1 MTPPDMNDTQLTGD
15 QFESAG
21 LALSRR
27 SFLAASTA
35 AGGGMLLDF
44 SFPVAAA
51 AASST
56 GAAHAANAA
65 GTINAYI
72 RIAPDDIVTIT
83 CKNPEIGQGIK
94 TSFPQII
101 AEELDVDW
109 SYVRTEMAV
118 VDESKYGRQFA
129 GGSFSTPM
137 NYDPLRRAGAA
148 GRQMLMTAAAKTW
161 GVPVSECDTTPGVV
175 HHKPSG
181 RSLKYGALAA
191 KAATVPPPDL
201 KTVVL
206 KDPKDFRII
215 GQPFGGVDSPL
226 IVTGKPIFGIDT
238 TVPGMLYAVF
248 EKCPVHGGKFVSA
261 NLDEVKALS
270 GVRQVLVVSAPDAGE
285 GPFVGMQMGLL
296 DGVAVVADTW
306 WQANKAA
313 SRLKIKWDKG
323 PHADHSSAN
332 YARQAQELAK
342 QDPVKVVRSDG
353 DHKGTFA
360 GAATRVEASY
370 FYPIMSHSPLE
381 PQNCTAS
388 VQDGKAEIWAP
399 TQNPGAGRA
408 LVAKTLG
415 IPPEAVTI
423 HVTRCGGGF
432 GRRLASDFIVQ
443 SVMISKLAGAPV
455 KLLWDRRQDLQH
467 DMYRP
472 AGFHNFSA
480 GVDAQ
485 GKLVTFRD
493 HFVTFGVGDKFNDS
507 ATFSPTEFPARF
519 VPNLELAMSSM
530 PFAQPTGPMRAPGS
544 NGLAYAFQG
553 FLDEVAYAA
562 KRDPIDFQ
570 LDILGEPRAIPTPA
584 GPFGPMPPYDSGRM
598 RGVIE
603 AVREKSG
610 WDKSGLRAMARL
622 GGAGAGAAAGGGATA
637 EQGKGTGTAEKSTDT
652 GRVAAVSLPA
662 GPRTGLGFACYYCH
676 LGYFAEVVKATVDA
690 QGSVRVD
697 KVWVVADVG
706 SPIINPSGALN
717 QVQGSVLDGLG
728 QALGLAINIEGGQAT
743 ATNFHEFPLLR
754 MYQAPAVEVHFLP
767 TAFPPTGL
775 GEPALPPVLPA
786 LANAVFA
793 ATGTRVRRLPI
804 KATEL
809 KTA

>member
-1 MTPPDMNDTQLTGD
+1 MTRPDMNDDQLTGD
-15 QFESAG
+15 QFEAAG
-21 LALSRR
+21 LALTRR
-27 SFLAASTA
+27 SFLAASTV

-44 SFPVAAA
+44 SFPTTVSAA
-51 AASST
+51 ST
-56 GAAHAANAA
+56 GAAHTHDAA

-94 TSFPQII
+94 TSFPQIV

-109 SYVRTEMAV
+109 SNVRTEMAV
-118 VDESKYGRQFA
+118 VDQAKYGAQFA

-148 GRQMLMTAAAKTW
+148 GRQMLITAAAKTW
-161 GVPVSECDTTPGVV
+161 GVPVGECATTPGVV

-181 RSLKYGALAA
+181 RSLKYGALAS
-191 KAATVPPPDL
+191 KAAAVPPPDL
-201 KTVVL
+201 KTVAL

-261 NLDEVKALS
+261 NLDEVKGMS
-270 GVRQVLVVSAPDAGE
+270 GVRQVMVVSAPDAGE

-332 YARQAQELAK
+332 YARQAEELATK
-342 QDPVKVVRSDG
+342 EPVKVVRSDG
-353 DHKGTFA
+353 DHKGTYA
-360 GAATRVEASY
+360 SAATKVEASY

-388 VQDGKAEIWAP
+388 VTDGKAEIWAP
-399 TQNPGAGRA
+399 TQNPGAGRT

-415 IPPEAVTI
+415 IAPEAVTI

-443 SVMISKLAGAPV
+443 TVMIAKMAGAPV

-493 HFVTFGVGDKFNDS
+493 HFVTFGIGDKFNDS

-553 FLDEVAYAA
+553 FLDEVAFAA
-562 KRDPIDFQ
+562 KRDPLDFQ
-570 LDILGEPRAIPTPA
+570 LEILGEARSIPTPT
-584 GPFGPMPPYDSGRM
+584 GPFGPMPPYDTGRM

-610 WDKSGLRAMARL
+610 WSKSGLRAMARL
-622 GGAGAGAAAGGGATA
+622 GGGAAAGGS
-637 EQGKGTGTAEKSTDT
+637 EQGADKGAGKTGIAM
-652 GRVAAVSLPA
+652 ANLPA

-676 LGYFAEVVKATVDA
+676 LGYFAEVVKATVDE

-754 MYQAPAVEVHFLP
+754 MYQAPPVEVHFLP

-793 ATGTRVRRLPI
+793 ATGKRVRKLPI
-804 KATEL
+804 KAVDL

>member
-1 MTPPDMNDTQLTGD
+1 MSVKNAVA
-15 QFESAG
+15 AG
-21 LALSRR
+21 EQSKIHEDGGTDLSRR
-27 SFLAASTA
+27 GFLTASTV

-44 SFPVAAA
+44 SFAA
-51 AASST
+51 AASAVTSP
-56 GAAHAANAA
+56 AAHPATGA

-72 RIAPDDIVTIT
+72 RIAPDGIVTIT

-109 SYVRTEMAV
+109 SNVRTEMAV
-118 VDESKYGRQFA
+118 VDPAKYGPQFA

-161 GVPVSECDTTPGVV
+161 GVPISECGTTAGVV

-181 RSLKYGALAA
+181 RSLGYGALAS
-191 KAATVPPPDL
+191 KAAAVAPPDL
-201 KTVVL
+201 KTLVL

-226 IVTGKPIFGIDT
+226 IVAGKPIFGIDAS
-238 TVPGMLYAVF
+238 VPGMLYAVF

-261 NLDEVKALS
+261 NLDDARAMS

-306 WQANKAA
+306 WQANRAMEK
-313 SRLKIKWDKG
+313 LKIKWDKG
-323 PHADHSSAN
+323 PHAEHSSAG
-332 YARQAQELAK
+332 YARQAEELSTK
-342 QDPVKVVRSDG
+342 EPVKVVRSDG
-353 DHKGTFA
+353 DHKTAFA
-360 GAATRVEASY
+360 NAAHKVEAAY
-370 FYPIMSHSPLE
+370 FYPVMSHQPLE
-381 PQNCTAS
+381 PQNCTAD
-388 VQDGKAEIWAP
+388 VRDGKVEIWAP
-399 TQNPGAGRA
+399 TQNPGAGQA

-415 IPPEAVTI
+415 VPPAAVTI

-443 SVMISKLAGAPV
+443 SAMISKLAGAPV

-472 AGFHNFSA
+472 AGFHYFSA

-493 HFVTFGVGDKFNDS
+493 HFVTFGIGDKFNDS

-519 VPNLELAMSSM
+519 VPNIELAMSSM

-553 FLDEVAYAA
+553 FLDEVAFSTQQ
-562 KRDPIDFQ
+562 DPIQFQ
-570 LDILGEPRAIPTPA
+570 LGILGEPRVIPTPP
-584 GPFGPMPPYDSGRM
+584 GPFGPQPPYDSGRM

-610 WDKSGLRAMARL
+610 WDKKGLHALARL
-622 GGAGAGAAAGGGATA
+622 GSGDKGA
-637 EQGKGTGTAEKSTDT
+637 SP
-652 GRVAAVSLPA
+652 PA
-662 GPRTGLGFACYYCH
+662 GPRVGMGFACYYCH
-676 LGYFAEVVKATVDA
+676 LGYFAEVVKASVDNLGA
-690 QGSVRVD
+690 VKVD
-697 KVWVVADVG
+697 KVWVAADVG

-717 QVQGSVLDGLG
+717 QVQGSVLDGIG

-754 MYQAPAVEVHFLP
+754 MYQAPALEVHFLQ
-767 TAFPPTGL
+767 TSFPPTGL

-793 ATGTRVRRLPI
+793 ATGTRIRKLPI
-804 KATEL
+804 KAAEL
-809 KTA
+809 KSA

>member
-1 MTPPDMNDTQLTGD
+1 MTRPETAHPDMNDVQLTGD
-15 QFESAG
+15 QFEAAG

-27 SFLAASTA
+27 SFLAASTV

-44 SFPVAAA
+44 SFPTTAAA
-51 AASST
+51 ANA
-56 GAAHAANAA
+56 GAGVAHSPEAA

-72 RIAPDDIVTIT
+72 RIGTDDIVTII

-101 AEELDVDW
+101 AEELDVEW
-109 SYVRTEMAV
+109 SNVRAEMAV
-118 VDESKYGRQFA
+118 VDQAKYGAQFA

-148 GRQMLMTAAAKTW
+148 GRQMLITAAARTW
-161 GVPVSECDTTPGVV
+161 GVPVGECDTTPGVV

-181 RSLKYGALAA
+181 RTLKYGALAS
-191 KAATVPPPDL
+191 KAAAVPPPDL
-201 KTVVL
+201 KTVAL

-261 NLDEVKALS
+261 NLDEVKGLS
-270 GVRQVLVVSAPDAGE
+270 GVRQVMVVSAPDTGE
-285 GPFVGMQMGLL
+285 GPFAGMQMGLL

-313 SRLKIKWDKG
+313 AKLKIKWDKG

-332 YARQAQELAK
+332 YARQAEALASK
-342 QDPVKVVRSDG
+342 EPVKVVRSDG
-353 DHKGTFA
+353 DHKATYA
-360 GAATRVEASY
+360 SAATKVEASY

-388 VQDGKAEIWAP
+388 VKDGKAEIWAP
-399 TQNPGAGRA
+399 TQNPGAGRT

-415 IPPEAVTI
+415 IAPEAVTI

-493 HFVTFGVGDKFNDS
+493 HFVTFGIGDKFNDS

-553 FLDEVAYAA
+553 FLDEVAFAA
-562 KRDPIDFQ
+562 GRDPIDFQ
-570 LDILGEPRAIPTPA
+570 LEILGEPRSIPTPP
-584 GPFGPMPPYDSGRM
+584 GPFGPMPPYDTGRM
-598 RGVIE
+598 RGVME

-610 WDKSGLRAMARL
+610 WGKSGLRAMARL
-622 GGAGAGAAAGGGATA
+622 GGAAHGEGTDKGQGMGKSAAKGAG
-637 EQGKGTGTAEKSTDT
+637 S
-652 GRVAAVSLPA
+652 VAAVDLPK

-676 LGYFAEVVKATVDA
+676 LGYFAEVVKATVDE

-728 QALGLAINIEGGQAT
+728 QALGLAINIEDGQAT

-754 MYQAPAVEVHFLP
+754 MYQAPPVEVHFLP

-793 ATGTRVRRLPI
+793 ATGKRMRKLPL
-804 KATEL
+804 KGADL

>member
-1 MTPPDMNDTQLTGD
+1 MT
-15 QFESAG
+15 
-21 LALSRR
+21 LANAVAAAEQSKVHDDGSGVSRR
-27 SFLAASTA
+27 SFIAASTI

-44 SFPVAAA
+44 SFPTVAPAAA
-51 AASST
+51 P
-56 GAAHAANAA
+56 AAHPAAAG

-72 RIAPDDIVTIT
+72 RIAPDETVTII

-94 TSFPQII
+94 TSFPQIV

-109 SYVRTEMAV
+109 ANVRTEMAV
-118 VDESKYGRQFA
+118 VDQAKYGAQFA

-137 NYDPLRRAGAA
+137 NYDALRRAGAA
-148 GRQMLMTAAAKTW
+148 GRQMLMMAAAKTW
-161 GVPVSECDTTPGVV
+161 GVPLNECDTTPGVV
-175 HHKPSG
+175 RHEKTG
-181 RSLKYGALAA
+181 RTLSYGALAT
-191 KAATVPPPDL
+191 KAAAVPPPDL
-201 KTVVL
+201 KTVAL
-206 KDPKDFRII
+206 KDPKTFRII

-261 NLDEVKALS
+261 NLDAVKAMP
-270 GVRQVLVVSAPDAGE
+270 GVRQVLVINGPDAGE
-285 GPFVGMQMGLL
+285 GPFVGMQMGLF

-313 SRLKIKWDKG
+313 ERLQIKWDKG
-323 PHADHSSAN
+323 PHADHSSAG
-332 YARQAQELAK
+332 YARQAAELAQK
-342 QDPVKVVRSDG
+342 EPVKVVRSDG
-353 DHKGTFA
+353 DHKKAFA
-360 GAATRVEASY
+360 DAPVKVEANY

-381 PQNCTAS
+381 PMNCTAD
-388 VQDGKAEIWAP
+388 VRDGKVEIWAP
-399 TQNPGAGRA
+399 TQNPGAGRT

-415 IPPEAVTI
+415 IAPEAVTI

-432 GRRLASDFIVQ
+432 GRRLASDFVVQ
-443 SVMISKLAGAPV
+443 SVMISKMAGAPV

-472 AGFHNFSA
+472 AGFHHFSA
-480 GVDAQ
+480 GVDGQ
-485 GKLVTFRD
+485 GNLVTLRDHLVTF
-493 HFVTFGVGDKFNDS
+493 GIGDKFNDS
-507 ATFSPTEFPARF
+507 ATFSPTEYPARLI
-519 VPNLELAMSSM
+519 PNIELAMSSI
-530 PFAQPTGPMRAPGS
+530 PFSQATGPMRAPGS

-553 FLDEVAYAA
+553 FLDEVAFAA
-562 KRDPIDFQ
+562 KKDPFDFQ
-570 LDILGEPRAIPTPA
+570 LAILGEPRVIQVPP
-584 GPFGPMPPYDSGRM
+584 GPFGPMPPYDVGRF

-610 WDKSGLRAMARL
+610 WNKAGLHALARQ
-622 GGAGAGAAAGGGATA
+622 GGAEGGNGKAAT
-637 EQGKGTGTAEKSTDT
+637 
-652 GRVAAVSLPA
+652 
-662 GPRTGLGFACYYCH
+662 GPRTGMGFACYYCH
-676 LGYFAEVVKATVDA
+676 LGYFAEVVKATVDG
-690 QGSVRVD
+690 QGSVQVD

-728 QALGLAINIEGGQAT
+728 QALGLAINIEAGQVT

-767 TAFPPTGL
+767 TSFPPTGL

-786 LANAVFA
+786 LTNAIFA
-793 ATGTRVRRLPI
+793 ATGKRVRSLPI

>member
-1 MTPPDMNDTQLTGD
+1 MTRPDMNDVPLTGD
-15 QFESAG
+15 HFEAAG
-21 LALSRR
+21 FALSRR

-35 AGGGMLLDF
+35 AGGGMLLEF
-44 SFPVAAA
+44 SFPTTAAA
-51 AASST
+51 AAGPT
-56 GAAHAANAA
+56 HTANAA

-94 TSFPQII
+94 TSFPQIV

-109 SYVRTEMAV
+109 SNVRTEMAV
-118 VDESKYGRQFA
+118 VDETKYGRQFA

-175 HHKPSG
+175 HHKASG
-181 RSLKYGALAA
+181 RSLKYGALAS
-191 KAATVPPPDL
+191 KAAAVPPPDL

-261 NLDEVKALS
+261 NLDEVKAMS
-270 GVRQVLVVSAPDAGE
+270 GVRQVFVVSAPDAGE
-285 GPFVGMQMGLL
+285 GPFAGMQMGLL

-313 SRLKIKWDKG
+313 SKLKIQWDKG

-332 YARQAQELAK
+332 YARQAEELARK
-342 QDPVKVVRSDG
+342 EPVKVVRSDG
-353 DHKGTFA
+353 DHKGAFA
-360 GAATRVEASY
+360 NAATRVEASY

-388 VQDGKAEIWAP
+388 VQDGKVEIWAP
-399 TQNPGAGRA
+399 TQNPGAGRT

-415 IPPEAVTI
+415 IAPEAVTI

-443 SVMISKLAGAPV
+443 SVMISKTAGAPV

-493 HFVTFGVGDKFNDS
+493 HFVTFGIGDKFNDS

-553 FLDEVAYAA
+553 FLDEVAFAA
-562 KRDPIDFQ
+562 KRDPIEFQ
-570 LDILGEPRAIPTPA
+570 LEILGEPRSIPTPT
-584 GPFGPMPPYDSGRM
+584 GPFGPMPPYDTGRM

-610 WDKSGLRAMARL
+610 WGKSGLRALARH
-622 GGAGAGAAAGGGATA
+622 GGGNGTGAG
-637 EQGKGTGTAEKSTDT
+637 Q
-652 GRVAAVSLPA
+652 PA
-662 GPRTGLGFACYYCH
+662 GPRTGLGFGCYYCH
-676 LGYFAEVVKATVDA
+676 LGYFAEVVKATVDT

-717 QVQGSVLDGLG
+717 QVQGGVLDGLG

-754 MYQAPAVEVHFLP
+754 MYQAPPVEVHFLP

-793 ATGTRVRRLPI
+793 ATGTRVRKLPI
-804 KATEL
+804 KAAEL
-809 KTA
+809 KSA

>member
-1 MTPPDMNDTQLTGD
+1 MTRPDINDVQLTGD
-15 QFESAG
+15 QFEAAG

-27 SFLAASTA
+27 SFLVASAA

-44 SFPVAAA
+44 TFPG
-51 AASST
+51 AAS
-56 GAAHAANAA
+56 AATSGVARTADAG

-72 RIAPDDIVTIT
+72 RIAPDDIVTII

-94 TSFPQII
+94 TSFPQIV

-109 SYVRTEMAV
+109 SNVRTEMAV
-118 VDESKYGRQFA
+118 VDDAKYGRQFA

-161 GVPVSECDTTPGVV
+161 GVPVSECETTPGVV
-175 HHKPSG
+175 HHKSSG
-181 RSLKYGALAA
+181 RSLKYGALAN
-191 KAATVPPPDL
+191 KAASLPPPDL
-201 KTVVL
+201 KTVAL

-261 NLDEVKALS
+261 NVDEVKALP
-270 GVRQVLVVSAPDAGE
+270 GVRHVLVISAPEAGE
-285 GPFVGMQMGLL
+285 GPFAGMQMGLL

-313 SRLKIKWDKG
+313 GKLKIKWDKG
-323 PHADHSSAN
+323 PHADHSSVA
-332 YARQAQELAK
+332 YARQAEEIAK
-342 QDPVKVVRSDG
+342 KEPVKVVRSDG
-353 DHKGTFA
+353 DHKTAFA
-360 GAATRVEASY
+360 NAATKVEAAY

-388 VQDGKAEIWAP
+388 VTNGKAEIWAP
-399 TQNPGAGRA
+399 TQNPGAGRT

-443 SVMISKLAGAPV
+443 SAMISKMAGAPV

-485 GKLVTFRD
+485 GKLVAFRD
-493 HFVTFGVGDKFNDS
+493 HFVTFGIGDKFNDS

-519 VPNLELAMSSM
+519 VPNIELAMSSM

-553 FLDEVAYAA
+553 FLDEVAFAA
-562 KRDPIDFQ
+562 KQDPIKFQ
-570 LDILGEPRAIPTPA
+570 LDILGEPRSIPTPT
-584 GPFGPMPPYDSGRM
+584 GPFGPMPPYDTGRM
-598 RGVIE
+598 RGVID

-610 WDKSGLRAMARL
+610 WDKSELRAMARH
-622 GGAGAGAAAGGGATA
+622 GSPD
-637 EQGKGTGTAEKSTDT
+637 KGQPS
-652 GRVAAVSLPA
+652 
-662 GPRTGLGFACYYCH
+662 GPRTGLGFGCYYCH
-676 LGYFAEVVKATVDA
+676 LGYFAEVVKATVDE
-690 QGSVRVD
+690 QGSVKVD

-706 SPIINPSGALN
+706 SPIVNPSGALN
-717 QVQGSVLDGLG
+717 QVQGGVLDGLG
-728 QALGLAINIEGGQAT
+728 QALGLAINIENGQAT

-754 MYQAPAVEVHFLP
+754 MNQAPPVEVHFLP
-767 TAFPPTGL
+767 TAYPPTGL

-793 ATGTRVRRLPI
+793 ATGKRVRKLPI
-804 KATEL
+804 KGVDL
-809 KTA
+809 KSA

>member
-1 MTPPDMNDTQLTGD
+1 
-15 QFESAG
+15 
-21 LALSRR
+21 
-27 SFLAASTA
+27 
-35 AGGGMLLDF
+35 MLLDF
-44 SFPVAAA
+44 TFPGAASA
-51 AASST
+51 AAS
-56 GAAHAANAA
+56 GAPHTADAG

-94 TSFPQII
+94 TSFPQIV

-109 SYVRTEMAV
+109 SNVRTEMAV
-118 VDESKYGRQFA
+118 VDDAKYGRQFA

-148 GRQMLMTAAAKTW
+148 GRQMLMTAAARTW
-161 GVPVSECDTTPGVV
+161 GVPVGECETTPGVV

-181 RSLKYGALAA
+181 RSLKYGALAS
-191 KAATVPPPDL
+191 KAASLPPPDL
-201 KTVVL
+201 KTVAL

-226 IVTGKPIFGIDT
+226 IVMGKPIFGIDT

-261 NLDEVKALS
+261 NIDEVKALP
-270 GVRQVLVVSAPDAGE
+270 GVRQVLVISAPEAGA

-296 DGVAVVADTW
+296 DGVAVVAATW

-313 SRLKIKWDKG
+313 GKLKIKWDKG
-323 PHADHSSAN
+323 PHADHSSVA
-332 YARQAQELAK
+332 YARQAEELAK
-342 QDPVKVVRSDG
+342 KEPVKVVRSDG
-353 DHKGTFA
+353 DHKTAFA
-360 GAATRVEASY
+360 NAATQVEAAY

-388 VQDGKAEIWAP
+388 VTNGKAEIWAP
-399 TQNPGAGRA
+399 TQNPGAGRT

-443 SVMISKLAGAPV
+443 SAMIAKMAGAPV

-485 GKLVTFRD
+485 GKLVAFRD

-553 FLDEVAYAA
+553 FLDEVAFAA
-562 KRDPIDFQ
+562 KQDPIQFQ
-570 LDILGEPRAIPTPA
+570 LDILGEPRSIPTPT
-584 GPFGPMPPYDSGRM
+584 GPFGPMPPYDTGRM

-610 WDKSGLRAMARL
+610 WDKSALRAMARH
-622 GGAGAGAAAGGGATA
+622 GSPD
-637 EQGKGTGTAEKSTDT
+637 KG
-652 GRVAAVSLPA
+652 LPA
-662 GPRTGLGFACYYCH
+662 GPRTGLGFGCYYCH

-717 QVQGSVLDGLG
+717 QVQGGVLDGLG
-728 QALGLAINIEGGQAT
+728 QALGLAINIENGQAT

-754 MYQAPAVEVHFLP
+754 MYQAPPVEVHFLP
-767 TAFPPTGL
+767 TAYPPTGL

-793 ATGTRVRRLPI
+793 ATGKRVRKLPI
-804 KATEL
+804 KGAEL
-809 KTA
+809 KSA

>member
-1 MTPPDMNDTQLTGD
+1 MTRPNITDAQTGD
-15 QFESAG
+15 QFEAAG

-27 SFLAASTA
+27 GFLAASTV

-44 SFPVAAA
+44 TLPGVASAAA
-51 AASST
+51 
-56 GAAHAANAA
+56 GPHAAAAA

-109 SYVRTEMAV
+109 SNVRTEMAV
-118 VDESKYGRQFA
+118 VDQAKYGPQFA

-175 HHKPSG
+175 HHKASG
-181 RSLKYGALAA
+181 RSLKYGALAS
-191 KAATVPPPDL
+191 KAAAVPPPDL
-201 KTVVL
+201 KTVAL

-261 NLDEVKALS
+261 NLKEVEGMP
-270 GVRQVLVVSAPDAGE
+270 GVRKVQVISAPDAGE

-306 WQANKAA
+306 WQANRAA
-313 SRLKIKWDKG
+313 DKLKIKWDKG

-332 YARQAQELAK
+332 YAKQAEELAK
-342 QDPVKVVRSDG
+342 KDPVKVVRTDG
-353 DHKGTFA
+353 DHKTAFA
-360 GAATRVEASY
+360 NAATKVEAAY

-388 VQDGKAEIWAP
+388 VTDGKVEIWAP
-399 TQNPGAGRA
+399 TQNPGAGRT

-443 SVMISKLAGAPV
+443 SVMISKMAGAPV

-485 GKLVTFRD
+485 GKLVAFRD
-493 HFVTFGVGDKFNDS
+493 HLVTFGIGDKFNDS

-553 FLDEVAYAA
+553 FLDEVAFAA
-562 KRDPIDFQ
+562 KQDPIKFQ
-570 LDILGEPRAIPTPA
+570 LDILGEPRSIPTPT
-584 GPFGPMPPYDSGRM
+584 GPFGPMPPFDTGRM

-610 WDKSGLRAMARL
+610 WDKSALRAMARH
-622 GGAGAGAAAGGGATA
+622 GSPD
-637 EQGKGTGTAEKSTDT
+637 KG
-652 GRVAAVSLPA
+652 LPA
-662 GPRTGLGFACYYCH
+662 GPRTGLGFGCYYCH

-717 QVQGSVLDGLG
+717 QVQGGVLDGLG
-728 QALGLAINIEGGQAT
+728 QALGLAINIENGQAT

-754 MYQAPAVEVHFLP
+754 MYQAPPVEVHFLP

-793 ATGTRVRRLPI
+793 ATGKRVRKLPI
-804 KATEL
+804 KGMDL

>member
-1 MTPPDMNDTQLTGD
+1 MTRPDVNDTHMTGD
-15 QFESAG
+15 QFEAAG

-35 AGGGMLLDF
+35 AGGGLLLDL
-44 SFPVAAA
+44 SFPAAASAAAEHTVAAA
-51 AASST
+51 NKTSVL
-56 GAAHAANAA
+56 
-65 GTINAYI
+65 NAYI
-72 RIAPDDIVTIT
+72 SIAPDDTVTIV

-94 TSFPQII
+94 TSFPQMI

-109 SYVRTEMAV
+109 SNVRTEMAV
-118 VDESKYGRQFA
+118 VDPTKYGPQFA

-137 NYDPLRRAGAA
+137 NYDTLRRAGAA
-148 GRQMLMTAAAKTW
+148 GRQMLITAAAKTW
-161 GVPVSECDTTPGVV
+161 GVPESECDTTPGVV
-175 HHKPSG
+175 RHKPSG
-181 RSLKYGALAA
+181 RTLKYGALAG
-191 KAATVPPPDL
+191 KAAAVKPPDL
-201 KTVVL
+201 KTVTL

-261 NLDEVKALS
+261 NLDEARAMP
-270 GVRQVLVVSAPDAGE
+270 GVRQVMVVNAPDALGE
-285 GPFVGMQMGLL
+285 GPFVGMQMGML

-306 WQANKAA
+306 WQANRAA
-313 SRLKIKWDKG
+313 QKLKIKWDKG
-323 PHADHSSAN
+323 PHAEHSSAG
-332 YARQAQELAK
+332 YARQAEELATK
-342 QDPVKVVRSDG
+342 DPVKVVRTDG
-353 DHKGTFA
+353 DHKAAFA
-360 GAATRVEASY
+360 GAATKVEAAY
-370 FYPIMSHSPLE
+370 FYPIMSHQPLE

-388 VQDGKAEIWAP
+388 FKDGKVEIWAP
-399 TQNPGAGRA
+399 TQNPGAGIA

-415 IPPEAVTI
+415 IPPQAVTI

-443 SVMISKLAGAPV
+443 TAVISKMAGAPV

-472 AGFHNFSA
+472 AGFHHFSA
-480 GVDAQ
+480 GLDAQ
-485 GKLVTFRD
+485 GKLVAFRD
-493 HFVTFGVGDKFNDS
+493 HFVTFGIGDKFNDS
-507 ATFSPTEFPARF
+507 ATFSPNEFPARF
-519 VPNLELAMSSM
+519 VSNIELAMSSM

-553 FLDEVAYAA
+553 FLDEVAFAS
-562 KRDPIDFQ
+562 KQDPMKFQ
-570 LDILGEPRAIPTPA
+570 LDILGEPRAIPTPP
-584 GPFGPMPPYDSGRM
+584 GMFGPMPPFDTGRM

-610 WDKSGLRAMARL
+610 WEKRGLHALARQ
-622 GGAGAGAAAGGGATA
+622 GGGT
-637 EQGKGTGTAEKSTDT
+637 Q
-652 GRVAAVSLPA
+652 PA
-662 GPRTGLGFACYYCH
+662 GPRTGMGFACYYCH
-676 LGYFAEVVKATVDA
+676 LGYFAEVVKATVDE
-690 QGSVRVD
+690 QGSVRVE

-706 SPIINPSGALN
+706 SPIVNPSGALN
-717 QVQGSVLDGLG
+717 QVQGGVLDGVG
-728 QALGLAINIEGGQAT
+728 QALGLAINIENGQAT
-743 ATNFHEFPLLR
+743 NTNFHEFPLLR
-754 MYQAPAVEVHFLP
+754 MSQAPQVEVHFLP
-767 TAFPPTGL
+767 TAYPPTGL

-793 ATGTRVRRLPI
+793 ATGKRVRKLPI
-804 KATEL
+804 KSADLKAGL